1 VREVR
6 VGGVRP
12 LARAQASVAL
22 AGTGV
27 GIGGETI
34 DPVAGAATTWA
45 VPWAALAAV
54 ALVVGLA
61 VWLPGVA
68 DRRRRRAA
76 PRTSSGA

>member
-1 VREVR
+1 MREVR

-12 LARAQASVAL
+12 LARAQAGVAL

-34 DPVAGAATTWA
+34 DPVTGSATTWA
-45 VPWAALAAV
+45 VPWAALATV

-61 VWLPGVA
+61 VWLPGAA

-76 PRTSSGA
+76 PRTSPGA